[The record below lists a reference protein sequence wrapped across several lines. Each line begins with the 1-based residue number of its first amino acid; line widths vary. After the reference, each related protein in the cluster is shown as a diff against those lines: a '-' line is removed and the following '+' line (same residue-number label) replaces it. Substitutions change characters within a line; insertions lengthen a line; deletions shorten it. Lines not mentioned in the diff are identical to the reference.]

1 MRPRRTVDLYAIAED
16 AMVRYG
22 FEPAF
27 PAPVM
32 KEMARLPQEAPV
44 SSRAG
49 LADLRGLLWSSI
61 DNYDSMD
68 LDQLEYCEVGKTGEI
83 LVRVAI
89 ADVDLYV
96 PKGSKTDRYAAR
108 NGSSIYTG
116 VRTFPMLP
124 DQLSKGISSLLP
136 EGDRVA
142 VVIEYTV
149 LPDGKVLP
157 RAISRALVRN
167 KAKLVYEEV
176 GAWLDGSGPIP
187 ATVRDTP
194 GLEEQVRM
202 QADTSVRMKRYRI
215 MNGALDLETIE
226 ADVRM
231 DRGQVIDLVLQ
242 EQNPARGIIE
252 DFMVAANRTM
262 MSFLGHH
269 GLPSI
274 ERVVRK
280 PKYWGA
286 IVLLAGKY
294 GTKLPAEPDAE
305 ALTRFLIEQRER
317 DPLRFPDLSLTVV
330 KLLGHGEYVVLEP
343 KGRPLGH
350 FALAVT
356 DYTHS
361 TAPNRRYADLLI
373 QRLVQS
379 ALDKE
384 SAPYTTNE
392 LDSQAAWLTDREIAC
407 KKVERFV
414 RKAAAAVLLQD
425 RIGEA
430 FDALVTGAAEKGTY
444 VRLLSPPAEGRVIRG
459 EQGLRVGQQ
468 VKVRLLDTDPYNG
481 FIDFACLGGKGHGR

>member
-1 MRPRRTVDLYAIAED
+1 MRTPRTIDLYAIAEN

-32 KEMARLPQEAPV
+32 KEVDRLPRDVPLN
-44 SSRAG
+44 SRAG

-61 DNYDSMD
+61 DNFDSMD
-68 LDQLEYCEVGKTGEI
+68 LDQLEYCEAGKAGEI
-83 LVRVAI
+83 LTRVAI

-96 PKGSKTDRYAAR
+96 PKGSKTDRHAAK

-116 VRTFPMLP
+116 VQTFPMLP

-136 EGDRVA
+136 DGDRIA
-142 VVIEYTV
+142 VVIEYTI

-157 RAISRALVRN
+157 GTISRALVRN

-176 GAWLDGSGPIP
+176 GAWLDGTGPVP
-187 ATVRDTP
+187 AVVRDTP
-194 GLEEQVRM
+194 GLEEQLRM
-202 QADTSVRMKRYRI
+202 QADASVRMKLHRI
-215 MNGALDLETIE
+215 TKGALDLETIE

-231 DRGQVIDLVLQ
+231 DKGHVLDLVLQ
-242 EQNPARGIIE
+242 EKNPARGIIE

-262 MSFLGHH
+262 MSFLGKN

-274 ERVVRK
+274 ERVVRR

-294 GTKLPAEPDAE
+294 GTKLPAEPDAK
-305 ALTRFLIEQRER
+305 ALTEFLIEQREQ

-379 ALDKE
+379 ALDRE
-384 SAPYTTNE
+384 RAPYSADE
-392 LDSQAAWLTDREIAC
+392 LDSRATWLTDREIAC

-414 RKAAAAVLLQD
+414 RKSAAAVLLQD
-425 RIGEA
+425 RIGET

-444 VRLLSPPAEGRVIRG
+444 VRLISPPAEGRVVRG
-459 EQGLRVGQQ
+459 ERGLAVGQQ
-468 VKVRLLDTDPYNG
+468 VKVRLLETDPYNG
-481 FIDFACLGGKGHGR
+481 FIDFACVGRKEHER